1 MEKFLRLAPDLLVAL
16 LLWLLLLPRW
26 RQRGARHAVM
36 CTIFYLYLCGVAYF
50 TLMPVLSALPE
61 IGRHPYRPM
70 HMEPFDDYL
79 LGHRDAE
86 RQLVLNVVMMIPFG
100 FLLPTLKRRGFWCCL
115 GWTLVVTLSI
125 ELMQPL
131 LSAARRSDITD
142 VITNTLGGVVGYLLY
157 LPLRRFL
164 RPSE

>member
-1 MEKFLRLAPDLLVAL
+1 MEKFLRLAPDLLMAL

-142 VITNTLGGVVGYLLY
+142 VITNTRGGVVGYLLY

>member
-1 MEKFLRLAPDLLVAL
+1 MEKFLKLASDLLVAL

-26 RQRGARHAVM
+26 RHKGTRHAVM
-36 CTIFYLYLCGVAYF
+36 CSIFYLYLCGVAYF

-86 RQLVLNVVMMIPFG
+86 RQLVLNVIMMIPFG

-125 ELMQPL
+125 ELLQPL

-142 VITNTLGGVVGYLLY
+142 VITNTLGGVIGYLLY

-164 RPSE
+164 RPTE

>member
-1 MEKFLRLAPDLLVAL
+1 
-16 LLWLLLLPRW
+16 
-26 RQRGARHAVM
+26 
-36 CTIFYLYLCGVAYF
+36 
-50 TLMPVLSALPE
+50 
-61 IGRHPYRPM
+61 
-70 HMEPFDDYL
+70 MEPFDDYL

-86 RQLVLNVVMMIPFG
+86 RQLVLNFVMMIPFG

-157 LPLRRFL
+157 LPLRRFCARRNKGEAL
-164 RPSE
+164 LSYAKHISHVQVCL

>member
-16 LLWLLLLPRW
+16 LLWLLLLPSW

-86 RQLVLNVVMMIPFG
+86 RQLVLNFVMMIPFG